1 MVVVGGVRKRPIC
14 NLFAQKQRKRK
25 GAALPMCSP
34 SHTEARAKL
43 DVCPFAVK
51 LPIKQTESVRLCTTK
66 KTKKTKAF
74 SLPPMINL
82 GWGRR
87 ILFNSYLLCTV
98 TSPFHT
104 PSTHTH
110 THTFPFSPSSSPP
123 PFVFNEVPACVQRW
137 SDLFAHGGA
146 PGPHGARVPRGA
158 HSQAT
163 WPARGCAGMRI
174 VAEPLR
180 SCTRTVQPG
189 AKTTSSSVRGKALHL
204 PPLQTVA
211 SKQRTTQTKKVHI
224 DIHTHIL
231 ATTID
236 CVRTHHR

>member
-1 MVVVGGVRKRPIC
+1 MLTEPHRGQGQVGCLPLCRKTANQTDRECEALHNQKNKENKSLFPSSNDQFGVGEEDSFQFLLAVHC
-14 NLFAQKQRKRK
+14 D
-25 GAALPMCSP
+25 LP
-34 SHTEARAKL
+34 
-43 DVCPFAVK
+43 
-51 LPIKQTESVRLCTTK
+51 LPH
-66 KTKKTKAF
+66 
-74 SLPPMINL
+74 
-82 GWGRR
+82 
-87 ILFNSYLLCTV
+87 
-98 TSPFHT
+98 PFH
-104 PSTHTH
+104 THTH
-110 THTFPFSPSSSPP
+110 THLPLLPFFLPP